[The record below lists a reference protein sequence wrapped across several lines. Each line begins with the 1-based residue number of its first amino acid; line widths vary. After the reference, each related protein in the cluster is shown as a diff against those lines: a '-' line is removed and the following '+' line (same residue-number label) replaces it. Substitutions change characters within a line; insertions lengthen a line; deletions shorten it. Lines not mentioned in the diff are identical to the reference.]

1 MRPRI
6 LIISDS
12 RGTDL
17 YDNIRKTDTT
27 KKLANIDITVAVLHG
42 ANLDN
47 GLDRL
52 SQQVN
57 TNDVYDIVYVMLGV
71 NNLSRLN
78 SDGKVDPTYN
88 DIATLVE
95 MMSVKF
101 EIFKCQ
107 IKEMSQH
114 IVICQLIG
122 INFFQYNKT
131 GSNFE
136 SEQEV
141 VDESMPILAHTI
153 NLINMEDHL
162 ISPWLTKI
170 VHYWTNHKLYSY
182 GKLRDGLHYTDNTKL
197 TVAKRMYDAI
207 LKFLGN

>member
-1 MRPRI
+1 M
-6 LIISDS
+6 
-12 RGTDL
+12 DL

-27 KKLANIDITVAVLHG
+27 KKLANIDITVAVLRG

-71 NNLSRLN
+71 NNLFRLN

-107 IKEMSQH
+107 IKEMSQR

-122 INFFQYNKT
+122 T
-131 GSNFE
+131 S
-136 SEQEV
+136 S
-141 VDESMPILAHTI
+141 T
-153 NLINMEDHL
+153 
-162 ISPWLTKI
+162 
-170 VHYWTNHKLYSY
+170 
-182 GKLRDGLHYTDNTKL
+182 TKL
-197 TVAKRMYDAI
+197 VLTSSQNKRWLMNQCQSWRI
-207 LKFLGN
+207 P